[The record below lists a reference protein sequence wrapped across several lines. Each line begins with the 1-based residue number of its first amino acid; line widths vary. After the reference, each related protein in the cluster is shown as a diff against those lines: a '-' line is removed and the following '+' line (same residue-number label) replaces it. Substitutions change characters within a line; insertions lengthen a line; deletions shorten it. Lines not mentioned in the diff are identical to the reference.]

1 MCSYDKNT
9 EKKKDEKNIAKLFKN
24 NSKIKVSQT
33 KSGGN
38 TLLYFKHKKLMKKL
52 LFNYSSWSIY

>member
-1 MCSYDKNT
+1 MRKRL
-9 EKKKDEKNIAKLFKN
+9 KKKDEKNIAKLFKN

-38 TLLYFKHKKLMKKL
+38 TLLYFKQKKLMKKL